1 MRSHTG
7 RSFDAIERAIGL
19 FAIARTIAVEPGA
32 VAPDLDAE
40 ALAMAGGGT
49 VRESP
54 GGNGSARG
62 AGAGAAAALAT
73 AAGSTPPVAN
83 AHTMQCM
90 EVWGGN
96 TAVDN
101 GVIMPGL
108 DAWVFARPHGD
119 GAGGGDVH
127 YVSSCA
133 TGRITRLLVA
143 DVAGHGESVSAVGL
157 NLRTLMR
164 RYVNYLDQ
172 SRFVAQLNRE
182 FNDIAQAGGFATAV
196 AATYWA
202 PTSVLLACNAG
213 HPRPLWYRARKKAW
227 RFLEPLD
234 ASETEPDQSLRNL
247 PLGIVEPTSF
257 MQFGVRLSRGDLVV
271 FYTDS
276 LIEAPGPDG
285 RQLGEQGLLD
295 LVRSLD
301 PADPP
306 ALRAELFARLDAW
319 RGGGAPNDDVTVLIF
334 RHNGT
339 KPTMSFIDRVRAN
352 VRFLRLITRRLLRG
366 RHDPIPWPEFGL
378 ATWGGAMLGRFNDR
392 WGGKEG

>member
-1 MRSHTG
+1 MPSHTG
-7 RSFDAIERAIGL
+7 RPFDPIERAIGL
-19 FAIARTIAVEPGA
+19 LAIARTIAVEPGA
-32 VAPDLDAE
+32 YAPDLGAE

-49 VRESP
+49 VREST
-54 GGNGSARG
+54 GSDGLVRT
-62 AGAGAAAALAT
+62 AGAPPAALTSAPL
-73 AAGSTPPVAN
+73 STPPAPN
-83 AHTMQCM
+83 AHTMHCM

-96 TAVDN
+96 AAVDN

-108 DAWVFARPHGD
+108 DAWVYARPHGD

-164 RYVNYLDQ
+164 KYVNYLDQ

-182 FNDIAQAGGFATAV
+182 FNNIAQAGGFATAV

-213 HPRPLWYRARKKAW
+213 HPRPLWYRARKRAW

-234 ASETEPDQSLRNL
+234 ASEAEPDQNLRNL

-257 MQFGVRLSRGDLVV
+257 MQFGVRLGKGDLVV

-301 PADPP
+301 PTDPP
-306 ALRAELFARLDAW
+306 AMRADLFARLDGW
-319 RGGGAPNDDVTVLIF
+319 RGGRDPADDVTVLIF

-339 KPTMSFIDRVRAN
+339 KPRMSLMDRVRAN
-352 VRFLRLITRRLLRG
+352 GRFLRLIGRRLVRG

-378 ATWGGAMLGRFNDR
+378 ATWGGAMVGRFNER
-392 WGGKEG
+392 WGGKEH